1 MEIKIRSTVANAI
14 AQFEL
19 DWATISGIWW
29 RHNRDINVTFHYPY
43 KKISQCVIALETLQ
57 ACDKFFQK
65 ESIKSEK
72 GIGGLLLDTD
82 TGTMEIE
89 IF

>member
-1 MEIKIRSTVANAI
+1 METKIRSTVANAI

-43 KKISQCVIALETLQ
+43 KKISQCVIALQTLQ
-57 ACDKFFQK
+57 ECEKFFQK
-65 ESIKSEK
+65 ENLKVER
-72 GIGGLLLDTD
+72 GIGGILIDTD
-82 TGTMEIE
+82 TGSMEIE
-89 IF
+89 VI